1 MHRSTLIV
9 LLAGAVLIALP
20 ALPSSMSGAGS
31 ALAEKAP
38 TTNATNLNSS
48 RSNIY
53 RKDATGGAKS
63 TKKKIAKVKQ
73 PTGKSGPAGIAV
85 SDPGSEGSKPTKS
98 KTK

>member
-1 MHRSTLIV
+1 MYRSTLIV
-9 LLAGAVLIALP
+9 FLTGAVLIAFP
-20 ALPSSMSGAGS
+20 ALPSTKSGAGS

-53 RKDATGGAKS
+53 RRGAAGGAKS
-63 TKKKIAKVKQ
+63 TNKKIPKIK
-73 PTGKSGPAGIAV
+73 PTGKGGPAGISV
-85 SDPGSEGSKPTKS
+85 SNPDSEGSKPTKS